1 MNQTALYS
9 VKASKEMLSMGS
21 SQSRLGT
28 QTENKTNAAL
38 PLSQRIQVH
47 ALIWNKSELL
57 WVQYSWQLKNII
69 FDTLE

>member
-21 SQSRLGT
+21 SQLRLDT

-47 ALIWNKSELL
+47 ALI
-57 WVQYSWQLKNII
+57 
-69 FDTLE
+69 